1 METCENPKLL
11 ENNIDFFYC
20 NIRTLLN
27 IRPDIIY
34 SNFKESGISLS
45 YSSSNSANRDPVEL
59 ANDRQ
64 ILMTLNSSIIIN
76 CFSLF
81 EASFEWKLLH
91 DLNTKGLTGIQEK
104 VMLKYIDE
112 VIKISSIDKYISEY
126 KFLTGL
132 DLKNVFDD
140 DEKKCFSNFKAFYVI
155 RHLLVHG
162 SSTRHIMIPQDNGGL
177 IRIDDDDKDYQYL
190 VNVLKENLNLNIP
203 NRFFN
208 LDLLLSINQIADL
221 LIYSTVIITKKL
233 SLGNKAKFI
242 KEDIFKK

>member
-11 ENNIDFFYC
+11 ENNIDFFFC

-34 SNFKESGISLS
+34 SNFKESGTSLT
-45 YSSSNSANRDPVEL
+45 YSSSNSANRDLDDL

-64 ILMTLNSSIIIN
+64 ILMALNSSIIIN

-81 EASFEWKLLH
+81 EASFEWKLLQE
-91 DLNTKGLTGIQEK
+91 LNTKGLTGIQEK

-112 VIKISSIDKYISEY
+112 VIKISGIGKYINEY

-140 DEKKCFSNFKAFYVI
+140 DEKKCFLNFNAFYVI

-177 IRIDDDDKDYQYL
+177 IRLDDDDKDYQNL
-190 VNVLKENLNLNIP
+190 VNVLNEKLKLNIP

-208 LDLLLSINQIADL
+208 LNLLLSINQIADL

>member
-11 ENNIDFFYC
+11 ENNIDFFFC

-34 SNFKESGISLS
+34 SNFKESGTSLT
-45 YSSSNSANRDPVEL
+45 YSSSNSANRDLDDL

-64 ILMTLNSSIIIN
+64 ILMSLNSSIIIN
-76 CFSLF
+76 FFRLF

-112 VIKISSIDKYISEY
+112 VIKISGIGKYINEY

-140 DEKKCFSNFKAFYVI
+140 DEKKCFLNFNAFYVI

-177 IRIDDDDKDYQYL
+177 IRLDDDDKDYQNL
-190 VNVLKENLNLNIP
+190 VNVLNEKLKLNIP

-208 LDLLLSINQIADL
+208 LNLLLSINQIADL